1 MSWKNLLKEERTQI
15 IAMLEEGML
24 PGYSVRIREGGWR
37 IYLKIHVSKFPNL
50 RNKVF
55 DINALHELGH
65 GIPDKTDNVAEWQY
79 FVGVIQAAV
88 VGLDLFL
95 REVNRNNDFDKI
107 DRDNDRMILT
117 GEKIKIRFTLSKS
130 CDSIIMD
137 PDEDMKAEMCLSY
150 SVDEDTPVSG
160 DSWLAI
166 YLVSKMLIDAD
177 LEDVKKLTDNGTL
190 PDVLYSAM
198 AAVIEDDIQSK
209 CHNCES
215 VIPGGESQCQVCEY
229 FVEEEDTSTVTVHEG
244 ERAFVYVYPI
254 GWECP
259 YEHSGDDFIDYE
271 HECQEHK
278 SYPEEKGPRYGYNI
292 SGNYLSRIDCY
303 LVDGRGRLKLVTN
316 PDRGFSSFNLWDAKN
331 IFENS
336 DLLLDFFETFSV
348 EESARELD
356 MVAEEL
362 PQGGWKIDTGTYLL
376 RYDGEDVVEYNPADE
391 EEE

>member
-1 MSWKNLLKEERTQI
+1 MSWENLLKDNKTAIVAR
-15 IAMLEEGML
+15 LEEGML
-24 PGYSVRIREGGWR
+24 PGYSVRIQEGAWR
-37 IYLKIHVSKFPNL
+37 TYLQIHVSKFPSL
-50 RNKVF
+50 RNKAF
-55 DINALHELGH
+55 QITALHNESH
-65 GIPDKTDNVAEWQY
+65 RIPAKTDDVAEWIN
-79 FVGVIQAAV
+79 FVGDIQAAV

-107 DRDNDRMILT
+107 DRDNDRMVLT

-137 PDEDMKAEMCLSY
+137 PDEDMRAEMCLSY
-150 SVDEDTPVSG
+150 TVDENTPVSG

-177 LEDVKKLTDNGTL
+177 LDDVKKLTDNGTL
-190 PDVLYSAM
+190 PDVLFSAM
-198 AAVIEDDIQSK
+198 SAVIEEDVQSK

-215 VIPGGESQCQVCEY
+215 IIQEGESQCQVCEY

-244 ERAFVYVYPI
+244 ERAFVHVYPI

-259 YEHSGDDFIDYE
+259 YAHSGDDFINYESKCPE
-271 HECQEHK
+271 HEC
-278 SYPEEKGPRYGYNI
+278 SPASGGPASGFNIGGYH
-292 SGNYLSRIDCY
+292 LARIDCY
-303 LVDGRGRLKLVTN
+303 LVNDPDQLITN
-316 PDRGFSSFNLWDAKN
+316 PDRGFSSYNLGDAKN
-331 IFENS
+331 IFDHS
-336 DLLLDFFETFSV
+336 DLLLDFFDVYNV
-348 EESARELD
+348 EDAARELD

-362 PQGGWKIDTGTYLL
+362 PLGGWKIDTGTHLL